1 MENGVARMADALKKD
16 VGLRDRVEALRNASE
31 EDIRASMREAA
42 AELGVR
48 LSEAEMSEVVRMVVA
63 QR

>member
-1 MENGVARMADALKKD
+1 MSDGVQRMADALKKD
-16 VGLRDRVEALRNASE
+16 IGLQDRVAALRNASE

-48 LSEAEMSEVVRMVVA
+48 LTPAEMSEVVKLVA
-63 QR
+63 GE

>member
-1 MENGVARMADALKKD
+1 MDNGVARMADALKKD
-16 VGLRDRVEALRNASE
+16 VGLRDRVEALKNASE

>member
-1 MENGVARMADALKKD
+1 MDNGVARMADALKKD
-16 VGLRDRVEALRNASE
+16 VGLRDRVEALKNASE

-48 LSEAEMSEVVRMVVA
+48 LSEAEMSEVVKMVVA